1 MKITYLFV
9 EMLNNA
15 LLIASGT
22 PEYAMIND
30 IAEDVAI
37 RKRITPDTFAEFSKI
52 FIKLLNVMLL

>member
-1 MKITYLFV
+1 
-9 EMLNNA
+9 MLNNA

-30 IAEDVAI
+30 IAEDAAI

-52 FIKLLNVMLL
+52 YRVQ